1 MVTCKIWILYKAS
14 FYSAEIFELALVDF
28 LNFIDT
34 FFFSTEI
41 SNLLIF
47 FALETI
53 NDKYFIV
60 HFNVEFNSKNS
71 IDSCFPVH
79 SKNNAEE
86 LKIDKQY

>member
-1 MVTCKIWILYKAS
+1 M
-14 FYSAEIFELALVDF
+14 F

-53 NDKYFIV
+53 SDKYFMV

-71 IDSCFPVH
+71 IDSCFSVH
-79 SKNNAEE
+79 SKSNSEE
-86 LKIDKQY
+86 LKIDNQC